1 MHRNSCITCC
11 CVLCIWLIRSTEV
24 YMQSQSSL
32 VLFWRDVYLLLNPR
46 QPRRSV
52 SDRVCWF
59 VSARC
64 EGFFSWPG
72 EWQLCY
78 SLKRQLFL
86 DLCWEE
92 LVFSTV
98 KCEWRTI
105 ERHEENHSQRG
116 FSLISHAWH
125 AGAREKSALG
135 HGAETPSQVHYEKVI
150 CKSAS
155 VWWETT
161 STDLLVWKELKLG
174 CSLIAMIFLCWL
186 E

>member
-1 MHRNSCITCC
+1 MPVKSCSPHKWIFSGMHRNSCITCC
-11 CVLCIWLIRSTEV
+11 CVLCIWLICSTEV
-24 YMQSQSSL
+24 SMQSQSL

-125 AGAREKSALG
+125 TLERVKRAHWVTVQKRHHRCVMKRSSANLRPCG
-135 HGAETPSQVHYEKVI
+135 GKQPRP
-150 CKSAS
+150 
-155 VWWETT
+155 
-161 STDLLVWKELKLG
+161 
-174 CSLIAMIFLCWL
+174 IFCFERSWG
-186 E
+186 